1 MKAFDAIVIGTGQSG
16 PSLAHRLA
24 GAGMRVAI
32 IERYRFGGT
41 CVNTGCT
48 PTKTLVASAY
58 AAHMARRAGEYGVMI
73 DGAISVD
80 MKKVK
85 ERKDYVLGFSTRG
98 IERGLRSNPS
108 ITVYKGHGHF
118 TGPRAVQVGDDTLTA
133 PRIFINVGG
142 RAVVPDIPGLKDVT
156 YLTNSSLL
164 DIDFLP
170 PHLLVVGGSYVGLEF
185 AQVFRRFGSKVTI
198 FEMAQRLI
206 PREDEDVS
214 AAIVDILQSEG
225 IDLRLGVK
233 GMRIAKRND
242 GIAVT
247 PDFDTGKREVVGTHL
262 LLAVG
267 RRPNTDDLGLKE
279 AGIATDKKGFI
290 QVDDQLRTNVP
301 GVWAMGDCNGRGAFT
316 HTSYNDFE
324 IVAANILD
332 NDPRRV
338 SDRITAYNLYTDP
351 PLGRAGMTEAD
362 VRKSGKPALMAKMA
376 MANVSRA
383 FEKGETQGFMKI
395 LVDRDSR
402 QFMGASIL
410 GVGGDEVIHVIL
422 DMMYAKAPYTV
433 MQRAVHIHPTVSEL
447 LPTMLGALKPLA

>member
-1 MKAFDAIVIGTGQSG
+1 MKAFDAIIIGTGQSG

-58 AAHMARRAGEYGVMI
+58 VAHTARRAGEYGVMI

-80 MKKVK
+80 MRKVK

-98 IERGLRSNPS
+98 VERGLRSNPS

-118 TGPRAVQVGDDTLTA
+118 SGPHDVQVGGDTLTA

-142 RAVVPDIPGLKDVT
+142 RAVVPDIPGLKDVA

-164 DIDFLP
+164 DIDILP
-170 PHLLVVGGSYVGLEF
+170 AHLLVVGGSYVGLEF

-198 FEMAQRLI
+198 IEMAPRLI
-206 PREDEDVS
+206 HREDEDVS
-214 AAIVDILQSEG
+214 AAIAGILQGEG
-225 IDLRLGVK
+225 IDLRLGVQ

-242 GIAVT
+242 DIAVT
-247 PDFDTGKREVVGTHL
+247 LDLDTGKVEVVGTHL

-267 RRPNTDDLGLKE
+267 RRPNTDDLGVEE
-279 AGIATDKKGFI
+279 AGLATDRKGFI

-324 IVAANILD
+324 IIAANLLD
-332 NDPRRV
+332 NDSRRV

-376 MANVSRA
+376 MENVSRA

-402 QFMGASIL
+402 QFLGASIL

-422 DMMYAKAPYTV
+422 DLMYAKAPYTV
-433 MQRAVHIHPTVSEL
+433 MQRAVHIHPTVAEL
-447 LPTMLGALKPLA
+447 LPTMLGNLKPLA